1 MIILQILGI
10 AFLIIGG
17 IFGLLG
23 SYGMIK
29 LRDPMQRL
37 HAPSKSSTVGVAAV
51 LIGAFFIGAA
61 AGNIGWHNLL
71 ITLFLLITAPVS
83 ALFLSKAHIFDT
95 VDPRCLP
102 PTGTDTTWKT
112 LEPDVHDA
120 LTERS
125 QTDR

>member
-1 MIILQILGI
+1 MIILQILGL

-37 HAPSKSSTVGVAAV
+37 HAPSKASTVGVAAV
-51 LIGAFFIGAA
+51 LIGAFFLGASE
-61 AGNIGWHNLL
+61 GSIGWHNLL

-83 ALFLSKAHIFDT
+83 ALFLSKAHLFAT
-95 VDPRCLP
+95 VDRRTLP
-102 PTGTDTTWKT
+102 ATGTTADWAT
-112 LEPDVHDA
+112 LSDHE
-120 LTERS
+120 
-125 QTDR
+125 TD